1 MQENQIHDQLHDQ
14 FIETIAKKTQ
24 ILFQNDPRILAVFL
38 LGSAARNTMRINSD
52 IDLAIMFEPGL
63 SMDILERQDMANT
76 LSYELKRTV
85 DLGEISSRNLVY
97 SREALLTGI
106 PVFMKDSDKANLLRA
121 NLLGLYVQF
130 NQDRKEVLD
139 AYRAG

>member
-1 MQENQIHDQLHDQ
+1 
-14 FIETIAKKTQ
+14 
-24 ILFQNDPRILAVFL
+24 
-38 LGSAARNTMRINSD
+38 
-52 IDLAIMFEPGL
+52 
-63 SMDILERQDMANT
+63 MDILERQDMANT

-106 PVFMKDSDKANLLRA
+106 PVFMKDSYKVNLLRA

>member
-1 MQENQIHDQLHDQ
+1 
-14 FIETIAKKTQ
+14 
-24 ILFQNDPRILAVFL
+24 
-38 LGSAARNTMRINSD
+38 
-52 IDLAIMFEPGL
+52 
-63 SMDILERQDMANT
+63 MDILERQDMANT

-106 PVFMKDSDKANLLRA
+106 SVFMEDSDKANLLRA

>member
-1 MQENQIHDQLHDQ
+1 
-14 FIETIAKKTQ
+14 
-24 ILFQNDPRILAVFL
+24 
-38 LGSAARNTMRINSD
+38 MRIDSD
-52 IDLAIMFEPGL
+52 IDLAVMFEPGL
-63 SMDILERQDMANT
+63 SMNILERQDMANT

-85 DLGEISSRNLVY
+85 DLGEISNRNLVY
-97 SREALLTGI
+97 TREVLLTGI
-106 PVFMKDSDKANLLRA
+106 PVYVKDSDKVNLLRA

>member
-1 MQENQIHDQLHDQ
+1 
-14 FIETIAKKTQ
+14 
-24 ILFQNDPRILAVFL
+24 
-38 LGSAARNTMRINSD
+38 MRIDSD
-52 IDLAIMFEPGL
+52 IDLALMFEPGL
-63 SMDILERQDMANT
+63 SMNILERQDMANT

-85 DLGEISSRNLVY
+85 DLGEISNRNLVY
-97 SREALLTGI
+97 TREVLLTGI
-106 PVFMKDSDKANLLRA
+106 PVYVKDSDKVNLLRA

>member
-1 MQENQIHDQLHDQ
+1 MQENRIQDQ
-14 FIETIAKKTQ
+14 FIETITKRTQ
-24 ILFQNDPRILAVFL
+24 TFFQKDLRVLAVFL
-38 LGSAARNTMRINSD
+38 LGSAARNTMRIDSD
-52 IDLAIMFEPGL
+52 IDLALMFEPGL
-63 SMDILERQDMANT
+63 SINILERQDMANT

-85 DLGEISSRNLVY
+85 DLGEISNRNLVY
-97 SREALLTGI
+97 TREVLLTGI
-106 PVFMKDSDKANLLRA
+106 PVYMKDSDKVNLLRA